1 LKAPNVRTTS
11 VAFNPTCSP
20 NAVRDGGV
28 RYYPV
33 SDFVHVDTGRV
44 RAW

>member
-1 LKAPNVRTTS
+1 LRTTS

-20 NAVRDGGV
+20 NVVRGGGV
-28 RYYPV
+28 GYYPV

-44 RAW
+44 RTW